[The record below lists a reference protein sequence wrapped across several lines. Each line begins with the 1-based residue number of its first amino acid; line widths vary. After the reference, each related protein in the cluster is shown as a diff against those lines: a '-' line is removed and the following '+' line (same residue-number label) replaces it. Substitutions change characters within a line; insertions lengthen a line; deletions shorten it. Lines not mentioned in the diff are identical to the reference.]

1 MAISIVLDLW
11 LNWKIYMNRK
21 MFWFWK
27 FRNCILKAFSSIYI
41 YHPTGDGESENIMM
55 HVSIDFLIFVQ
66 YLIFTGVIGLTN
78 LLGIIWG
85 IYLSSLAL
93 KIVFYF
99 GLHPW
104 AEVLRK
110 DFGSLKKSLIELK
123 VGLVSGPRK
132 RICFAFCDRLYEG
145 MLYEWTIC
153 NIGETLM
160 DREEGTFNI
169 HLRVQHACIRIMAH

>member
-1 MAISIVLDLW
+1 
-11 LNWKIYMNRK
+11 

-27 FRNCILKAFSSIYI
+27 IRNCILKAFSSIYI
-41 YHPTGDGESENIMM
+41 YHPTDHGESENIMM

-85 IYLSSLAL
+85 IYLSALAL
-93 KIVFYF
+93 KIIFYF

-110 DFGSLKKSLIELK
+110 EFGSIKKPIKEPK
-123 VGLVSGPRK
+123 IGAVNVPRK
-132 RICFAFCDRLYEG
+132 SKRFPFCHRLDEA
-145 MLYEWTIC
+145 LKYEWTIC
-153 NIGETLM
+153 NYGATFM
-160 DREEGTFNI
+160 DREKGIIN
-169 HLRVQHACIRIMAH
+169 